1 MERTKDD
8 FDLMRLVM
16 VSVSVTVLWGFVLAA
31 RTKSSMW
38 WLVGL
43 GLYWLIVAF
52 STENWDVDSWAS
64 NPVPSSVLVCAD
76 VSLSGFVVG
85 TLFRY
90 LGVYLKSSVKF
101 KCSFAKNKDGFY
113 KAFDN
118 IFGKIGRNASEEVLF
133 ALIKSKCLPTAVLFH
148 GTEACPIS
156 SADKHSLEF
165 TMNKVL
171 YKIFGAMSK
180 DCYMVKFV
188 NSLVLIR

>member
-1 MERTKDD
+1 VSQQQHLTVSVWIPIVGCGNVPMERTKDD

-76 VSLSGFVVG
+76 VSVSGFVVG
-85 TLFRY
+85 MLSRY
-90 LGVYLKSSVKF
+90 LGVYPESSVKF
-101 KCSFAKNKDGFY
+101 KFSFVKNK
-113 KAFDN
+113 A
-118 IFGKIGRNASEEVLF
+118 GRPSTTFLEKLDATLQRKFSLHWLNQNVYQFSSV
-133 ALIKSKCLPTAVLFH
+133 AL
-148 GTEACPIS
+148 
-156 SADKHSLEF
+156 KH
-165 TMNKVL
+165 VQ
-171 YKIFGAMSK
+171 
-180 DCYMVKFV
+180 
-188 NSLVLIR
+188 